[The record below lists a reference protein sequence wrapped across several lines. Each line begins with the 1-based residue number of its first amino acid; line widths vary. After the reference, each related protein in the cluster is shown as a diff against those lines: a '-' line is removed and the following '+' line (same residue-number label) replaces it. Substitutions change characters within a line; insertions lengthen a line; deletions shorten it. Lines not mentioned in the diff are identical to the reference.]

1 MMQNNILI
9 IKHGAFGDLIQSL
22 GAMQGIRE
30 SFPDARIT
38 LLTSPSY
45 ADLMQDCPF
54 VDALMFDRRRPWWDV
69 EAQLQLKKQLKKA
82 AFDGVIDLQNSDR
95 TRWYRIRWFRNV
107 PWWGRGFFSPEPT
120 SGLRGLEDLLA
131 SHHIPTAHLRQ
142 PDLDWLTLP
151 KPDFLSTY
159 QLVQPYVVL
168 IPGSSSQHPEKRW
181 PHYAALATMLMQKQY
196 QVVAVLGPDEHALAG
211 ILPCKCLHKL
221 AWKDLA
227 SVFAYAQGV
236 VGNDTGPSHL
246 AARVGTAGLALFGST
261 TSAQRAEITSENF
274 FAWQVPDLHTLMP
287 ERVLERFESILH
299 DMP

>member
-1 MMQNNILI
+1 MQNNILI
-9 IKHGAFGDLIQSL
+9 IKHGAFGDLIQSF

-30 SFPDARIT
+30 SFPDAQIT

-54 VDALMFDRRRPWWDV
+54 VDALMFDRRRPWWDLK
-69 EAQLQLKKQLKKA
+69 AQLQLRKRLKQA
-82 AFDGVIDLQNSDR
+82 VFDGVIDLQNSDR